1 MSDTNTPNNNNM
13 PEDNDM
19 PENNNEKF
27 ETVEQFLKRFEG
39 KQAGNKVDNYA
50 RAHFAHDFGTD
61 EYERYDLIQ
70 TVVDYLISDIECMV
84 GTRDALL
91 FKHNIENLTA
101 RGMAVTK
108 FEDLFVALYRLLDTC
123 SDDHLLAF
131 LPKDNHNYNPE
142 SCGGFRE

>member
-1 MSDTNTPNNNNM
+1 
-13 PEDNDM
+13 
-19 PENNNEKF
+19 
-27 ETVEQFLKRFEG
+27 
-39 KQAGNKVDNYA
+39 
-50 RAHFAHDFGTD
+50 
-61 EYERYDLIQ
+61 
-70 TVVDYLISDIECMV
+70 MV
-84 GTRDALL
+84 GTRDALI